1 MPREFFSPNS
11 ITNEPAARARWSG
24 ASLTNKRV
32 SRRVVL
38 ALTAWG
44 CDLRA
49 RGAFGGPFI
58 AATCAYVIRG
68 LTVA

>member
-1 MPREFFSPNS
+1 VPREFFSLDN
-11 ITNEPAARARWSG
+11 IINELAARARWLS

-38 ALTAWG
+38 ALIAWG

-49 RGAFGGPFI
+49 KGAFGGPFA
-58 AATCAYVIRG
+58 AATCAYVVRG